1 MARAYSDD
9 LRQKLIEAHQAGE
22 GSLEELAEQFRV
34 SLSWAKRVSFTYA
47 RTGSSRRPPAGP
59 RGPRSKLTEE
69 VRQQL
74 RQWIEQQ
81 PDLTL
86 LELQQKLLAGR
97 QLYSSQSRL
106 WEVIQQMGLRLKKS
120 PSTPPSKTPPKVR
133 FDATS
138 GVSKLRR
145 STRSG

>member
-9 LRQKLIEAHQAGE
+9 LRQKLIESHQAGK
-22 GSLEELAEQFRV
+22 GSLAELAEQFRV

-47 RTGSSRRPPAGP
+47 RTGSMQRPPAGR

-69 VRQQL
+69 VQQQL
-74 RQWIEQQ
+74 RQWIGQQ

-86 LELQQKLLAGR
+86 AELQQRLLDER

-106 WEVIQQMGLRLKKS
+106 WEVIHQMGLRLKKS
-120 PSTPPSKTPPKVR
+120 LSTPSSKTPSPVR
-133 FDATS
+133 SGAAS
-138 GVSKLRR
+138 GVSRQPK
-145 STRSG
+145 STRKG